1 MKFNNIYVL
10 LYPLKNNSFCCII
23 YMYLCTE
30 TLGGETFD
38 NDLFSCLFIRSFRTE
53 DLPEN

>member
-30 TLGGETFD
+30 TLGGETFEGD
-38 NDLFSCLFIRSFRTE
+38 KGEQTNWYSADFVYITL
-53 DLPEN
+53 